1 MFHVEI
7 DPETK
12 EHALVAE
19 GGEKIPV
26 RDDVWDRLKDVDEIF
41 SEWKLLLQKWSIH
54 VDKAPLLKSECPSE
68 AEYRE
73 LRTVIRTFESPDA
86 SG

>member
-1 MFHVEI
+1 MFRIEI

-12 EHALVAE
+12 GHVLVAE
-19 GGEKIPV
+19 DGGKIPV
-26 RDDVWDRLKDVDEIF
+26 RDDVWERLEDVDEIF

-54 VDKAPLLKSECPSE
+54 VDKAPLLKTECASE
-68 AEYRE
+68 AEYRQ

-86 SG
+86 AS

>member
-12 EHALVAE
+12 EHVLVAQD
-19 GGEKIPV
+19 GEKIPV
-26 RDDVWDRLKDVDEIF
+26 RDDVWTRLRGPDEIF

-54 VDKAPLLKSECPSE
+54 ADKVDLLKRECPDE
-68 AEYRE
+68 AHYRSV
-73 LRTVIRTFESPDA
+73 RTAIRTYEPQPEA
-86 SG
+86 